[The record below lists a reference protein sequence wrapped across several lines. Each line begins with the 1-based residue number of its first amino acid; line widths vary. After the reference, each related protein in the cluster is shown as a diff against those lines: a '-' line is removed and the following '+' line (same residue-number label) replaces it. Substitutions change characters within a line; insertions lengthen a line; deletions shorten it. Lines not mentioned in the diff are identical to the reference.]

1 MRYYKNI
8 ELSRRFGIG
17 GNTISRWI
25 QNSIEGKNTLEI
37 VQKKQLT
44 NDKSVY
50 RILSNAHN
58 EKELLKLF
66 QDGRSKNQVSLK
78 KEVKINIETL
88 KIFSTKQISELINAL
103 EDKHIPL
110 KFTYMNGGADM
121 WDEYIHE
128 SRKSGE
134 YPTTKRTEQLL
145 DTLFNNMDI
154 INPENKKINFFD
166 IGCGN
171 FLPVQNYINTLNKKK
186 LLNKYIAID
195 ISQEMLDIAE
205 KEALKILKPDQIVK
219 VQRDF
224 EIENF
229 SDYANPFRDT
239 DTINFIAF
247 IGSTI
252 GNCTDQRTILTH
264 LRESLIKDDIMIL
277 TNRLDNNIDK
287 TRFNHLLEKN
297 DRKLWI
303 PAMLGI
309 DTGEVQFHSMYDEK
323 KDARVIAM
331 KLDKDYS
338 FTFTFPDS
346 KAERKIYLYASDHI
360 ILWHH
365 KMSRIEE
372 IPMQFKRAGLEH
384 IAYFKTPEDNIGM
397 FVAKKKPYSDRI

>member
-25 QNSIEGKNTLEI
+25 QNSIDGKNTLEI
-37 VQKKQLT
+37 VEKKQLT
-44 NDKSVY
+44 NDKPIF
-50 RILSNAHN
+50 RIISNAHN

-66 QDGRSKNQVSLK
+66 QDGRSKTKVSLK
-78 KEVKINIETL
+78 KEVNINIDTL

-110 KFTYMNGGADM
+110 KFTYMNGGAEM
-121 WDEYIHE
+121 WDEYIQE

-134 YPTTKRTEQLL
+134 HPTTKRTEQLL
-145 DTLFNNMDI
+145 DSLYNNMDL

-186 LLNKYIAID
+186 MLNKYIAID
-195 ISQEMLDIAE
+195 ISQEMLEIAE
-205 KEALKILKPDQIVK
+205 TQALKILRPDQIVK

-229 SDYANPFRDT
+229 SDYANPFRDN
-239 DTINFIAF
+239 DTINIVAF

-252 GNCTDQRTILTH
+252 GNYTDQRTILTH
-264 LRESLIKDDIMIL
+264 LRESLIKDDLLII
-277 TNRLDNNIDK
+277 TNRLDTENAKTKFNNI
-287 TRFNHLLEKN
+287 LEKN
-297 DRKLWI
+297 ERRLWI

-309 DTGEVQFHSMYDEK
+309 DTGEVQFHSIYDEK

-346 KAERKIYLYASDHI
+346 NAERKIYLYASDQI

-365 KMSRIEE
+365 KMTSIED
-372 IPMQFKRAGLEH
+372 IPMQFKRAGLEQ
-384 IAYFKTPEDNIGM
+384 ILFLKTVEDNYGM
-397 FVAKKKPYSDRI
+397 FVTKKKPYADRI